1 MPNITKP
8 IDLTPLF
15 PRDLLNKSVCERVEF
30 FRAKVIG
37 HPYINEVRD
46 RVLWAIEDSAPGSLV
61 ICCGPSGVGKTTVM
75 REIVVELTKR
85 RLVELEQD
93 PGLLAVASLHLMA
106 PQTGN
111 FDWKKHYFKPLLV
124 SMEEPLVNKKI
135 DMSLWSHH
143 HEANMR
149 LIANRRTDGELYR
162 EAVETALH
170 HRQPTAILIDDA
182 QHVGVISSSR
192 KQLDQTNTFKS
203 VADRTKITHVLFA
216 TYEFVPFRNLNGQVS
231 RRSLDIHF
239 PRYLATDKTQRT
251 YFINAL
257 FTFQRWLPLPIMPE
271 FVKADSTCPD
281 WDFFYERSLGCIGV
295 LKDWLTRA
303 YSLALRSKAETIT
316 WEHLEKRALSV
327 LALTKLLAEITAG
340 ESEMEETIGQRT
352 LLRGNL
358 GLEGDGRRQSSP
370 ARIQASNPKTETAQ
384 ETNSPKPNRKGG
396 RPGKRNPKRDKT
408 GKSAPL
414 SPAT

>member
-1 MPNITKP
+1 MTNVTKP
-8 IDLTPLF
+8 LDMAPLF
-15 PRDLLNKSVCERVEF
+15 PRDLLEKPVRERVEF
-30 FRAKVIG
+30 FRTKVIG
-37 HPYINEVRD
+37 HPYIQEVRD
-46 RVLWAIEDSAPGSLV
+46 RILWAIEDSSPGSLI
-61 ICCGPSGVGKTTVM
+61 ICCGPPGVGKTTVM
-75 REIVVELTKR
+75 KEIVVELTKR
-85 RLVELEQD
+85 RLTELDQD

-124 SMEEPLVNKKI
+124 SMEEPLVDKKI
-135 DMSLWSHH
+135 DMSPWAPHH
-143 HEANMR
+143 GANMR

-170 HRQPTAILIDDA
+170 HRQPTVVLIDDA

-203 VADRTKITHVLFA
+203 VADRTKVTHVLFA

-239 PRYLATDKTQRT
+239 PRYLAIDEIQRI

-257 FTFQRWLPLPIMPE
+257 YTFQRWLPLPIMPE
-271 FVKADSTCPD
+271 FVKSDSTCPD
-281 WDFFYERSLGCIGV
+281 WDFFYEHSLGCIGV

-303 YSLALRSKAETIT
+303 CSLALRLNVGTIT
-316 WEHLEKRALSV
+316 REHLERCALSV
-327 LALTKLLAEITAG
+327 SSLTQLLAEITAG
-340 ESEMEETIGQRT
+340 ECEMEESVSKRT

-358 GLEGDGRRQSSP
+358 GLDGNGRRQSSP
-370 ARIQASNPKTETAQ
+370 PQTQASNLEAEPAQ
-384 ETNSPKPNRKGG
+384 ETHNSKPNGRER
-396 RPGKRNPKRDKT
+396 RPGKRKPVRDIT
-408 GKSAPL
+408 AKSAP
-414 SPAT
+414 